1 MSSGWKTFN
10 MAPPDRDTYT
20 SRVNKYLMD
29 VPLPADILMIIAE
42 YASTL
47 VFFMGDIMAQLSCV
61 MPPRPL
67 PLTCPKEFVDHIRI
81 LATIRIF
88 GEYYDQ
94 LSDYTWRKRFDTVEF
109 WEPSFGDSIWYHYKL
124 SQYPEDGCYSIL
136 DNDVHPDRMPKIMHI
151 HDCEDTYLI
160 EKLKLCLDVF

>member
-47 VFFMGDIMAQLSCV
+47 VFFMGDIMAQLLCV
-61 MPPRPL
+61 IPPRPL
-67 PLTCPKEFVDHIRI
+67 PLLCPKEFVDHNIRT

-94 LSDYTWRKRFDTVEF
+94 LSNCTWRKRFDTVEF
-109 WEPSFGDSIWYHYKL
+109 WEPYISDIRYRYKL
-124 SQYPEDGCYSIL
+124 SQYPEDGCYSVL
-136 DNDVHPDRMPKIMHI
+136 DEHHPGQMPKIMHI
-151 HDCEDTYLI
+151 YDCEDTYLI
-160 EKLKLCLDVF
+160 EKLKFHLDVF